1 MLPDGILLEVGPI
14 TLQIAVSN
22 TTLAAL
28 PRDGTP
34 VRLVTHL
41 YLREDQ
47 MALYG
52 FTTETELGLFRLLL
66 GVTGVG
72 PKVALNICGSG
83 EPDVVMQ
90 TIAAGDIDA
99 LARIPGIGKKTAA
112 RLVLELRGKLDALVG
127 GALPV
132 RPVAAQAQRRT
143 TSSEVIAALAG
154 ARLFRDRSV
163 HRPARRGDDRW
174 DDRRGACPRRA
185 PADGSIPVRDLT
197 PGPSPLRWRG
207 VTR

>member
-1 MLPDGILLEVGPI
+1 MLAAVRGVVVGALPDNVLLEVGPI

-112 RLVLELRGKLDALVG
+112 RLVLELRGKLDALAG
-127 GALPV
+127 GALAV
-132 RPVAAQAQRRT
+132 STGGGGGAAQDS
-143 TSSEVIAALAG
+143 SSEVIAALQALG
-154 ARLFRDRSV
+154 YSATEAYTALRDAEMAEGMTVEERV
-163 HRPARRGDDRW
+163 LAALRRMGQSR
-174 DDRRGACPRRA
+174 
-185 PADGSIPVRDLT
+185 
-197 PGPSPLRWRG
+197 
-207 VTR
+207 

>member
-1 MLPDGILLEVGPI
+1 MLAAVRGVVVGVLPDNVLLEVGPI

-22 TTLAAL
+22 TTLGTL
-28 PRDGTP
+28 PRDGSP

-41 YLREDQ
+41 YLREDL
-47 MALYG
+47 MSLFG
-52 FTTETELGLFRLLL
+52 FATETELGLFRLLL

-99 LARIPGIGKKTAA
+99 LARVPGIGKKTAG

-132 RPVAAQAQRRT
+132 SVGSGKGAVQDP
-143 TSSEVIAALAG
+143 SSEVIAALQALG
-154 ARLFRDRSV
+154 YSATEAYTALRDADMTEGMTVEERV
-163 HRPARRGDDRW
+163 LAALRRMGQSR
-174 DDRRGACPRRA
+174 
-185 PADGSIPVRDLT
+185 
-197 PGPSPLRWRG
+197 
-207 VTR
+207 

>member
-1 MLPDGILLEVGPI
+1 MLAAVRGVVVGVLPDNVLLEVGPI

-47 MALYG
+47 MALFG

-99 LARIPGIGKKTAA
+99 LARIPGIGKKTAG
-112 RLVLELRGKLDALVG
+112 RVG

-132 RPVAAQAQRRT
+132 SAGAGTGAAHDS
-143 TSSEVIAALAG
+143 SSEVIAALQALG
-154 ARLFRDRSV
+154 YSATEAYTALRDAEMTDGMTVEERV
-163 HRPARRGDDRW
+163 LAALRRMGQSR
-174 DDRRGACPRRA
+174 
-185 PADGSIPVRDLT
+185 
-197 PGPSPLRWRG
+197 
-207 VTR
+207 

>member
-1 MLPDGILLEVGPI
+1 MLAGVRGVVVGVLPDGIFLEVGPI

-22 TTLAAL
+22 STLAVL

-41 YLREDQ
+41 YLRDDQ
-47 MALYG
+47 IALYG

-72 PKVALNICGSG
+72 PKVALNVCGSG
-83 EPDVVMQ
+83 EPDLVLQ

-127 GALPV
+127 GTLPMSSG
-132 RPVAAQAQRRT
+132 PSAQQRDDST
-143 TSSEVIAALAG
+143 EVIAALQALG
-154 ARLFRDRSV
+154 YSATEAYTALRDAEIAEGMTVEERV
-163 HRPARRGDDRW
+163 
-174 DDRRGACPRRA
+174 
-185 PADGSIPVRDLT
+185 LT
-197 PGPSPLRWRG
+197 ALRQMGQKR
-207 VTR
+207 

>member
-1 MLPDGILLEVGPI
+1 MLAGVRGIVIGVLPDNSILLEVGPI
-14 TLQIAVSN
+14 TLQIAVSS

-41 YLREDQ
+41 YIREDQ
-47 MALYG
+47 LALYG

-83 EPDVVMQ
+83 EPDVVLQ

-112 RLVLELRGKLDALVG
+112 RLVLELRGKLDALIG

-132 RPVAAQAQRRT
+132 ST
-143 TSSEVIAALAG
+143 TSGGATDDSGEVIAALQALG
-154 ARLFRDRSV
+154 YSATEAYTALRDV
-163 HRPARRGDDRW
+163 
-174 DDRRGACPRRA
+174 
-185 PADGSIPVRDLT
+185 DLT
-197 PGPSPLRWRG
+197 DGMTVEERVLAALRRMG
-207 VTR
+207 QSR

>member
-1 MLPDGILLEVGPI
+1 G
-14 TLQIAVSN
+14 
-22 TTLAAL
+22 AL

-47 MALYG
+47 IALYG

-72 PKVALNICGSG
+72 PKVALNVCGAG
-83 EPDVVMQ
+83 EPDVVLQ

-112 RLVLELRGKLDALVG
+112 RLVLELRGKLDALIG

-132 RPVAAQAQRRT
+132 SSGPTAQQRDDST
-143 TSSEVIAALAG
+143 EVIAALQALGYSATEAYTALRDADISDRAAAG
-154 ARLFRDRSV
+154 MSV
-163 HRPARRGDDRW
+163 EER
-174 DDRRGACPRRA
+174 
-185 PADGSIPVRDLT
+185 VLT
-197 PGPSPLRWRG
+197 ALRQMGQKR
-207 VTR
+207 

>member
-1 MLPDGILLEVGPI
+1 MLAAVRGVVVGVLPDNVLLEVGPI

-22 TTLAAL
+22 NTLGAL

-47 MALYG
+47 MALFG
-52 FTTETELGLFRLLL
+52 FTTEAELGLFRLLL

-90 TIAAGDIDA
+90 TIAAGDTDA
-99 LARIPGIGKKTAA
+99 LARIPGIGKKTAG

-132 RPVAAQAQRRT
+132 SSAGAGAPQD
-143 TSSEVIAALAG
+143 TSSEVIAALQALG
-154 ARLFRDRSV
+154 YSATEAYTALRD
-163 HRPARRGDDRW
+163 ADT
-174 DDRRGACPRRA
+174 
-185 PADGSIPVRDLT
+185 ADGMTVEERVLAA
-197 PGPSPLRWRG
+197 LRRMG
-207 VTR
+207 QSR

>member
-1 MLPDGILLEVGPI
+1 MLAGVRGVVIGVLPDGVFLEVGPI

-22 TTLAAL
+22 TTLGAL

-47 MALYG
+47 IALYG
-52 FTTETELGLFRLLL
+52 FVAETELGLFRLLL

-72 PKVALNICGSG
+72 PKVALNVCGSG
-83 EPDVVMQ
+83 EPDLVLQ

-132 RPVAAQAQRRT
+132 SGGPSAQQRDDST
-143 TSSEVIAALAG
+143 EVIAALQALG
-154 ARLFRDRSV
+154 YSATEAYTALRD
-163 HRPARRGDDRW
+163 AEIT
-174 DDRRGACPRRA
+174 
-185 PADGSIPVRDLT
+185 DGMTIEERVLT
-197 PGPSPLRWRG
+197 ALRQMGQKR
-207 VTR
+207 

>member
-1 MLPDGILLEVGPI
+1 MLAGVRGVVVGVLPDGIFLEVGPI
-14 TLQIAVSN
+14 TLQIAVSH
-22 TTLAAL
+22 TTLGAL

-47 MALYG
+47 IALYG

-83 EPDVVMQ
+83 GPDVVLQ

-99 LARIPGIGKKTAA
+99 LARVPGIGKKTAG

-132 RPVAAQAQRRT
+132 SGGPSSRQRDDST
-143 TSSEVIAALAG
+143 EVIAALQALG
-154 ARLFRDRSV
+154 YSATEAYSALRD
-163 HRPARRGDDRW
+163 AEI
-174 DDRRGACPRRA
+174 
-185 PADGSIPVRDLT
+185 ADGMTVEER
-197 PGPSPLRWRG
+197 
-207 VTR
+207 

>member
-1 MLPDGILLEVGPI
+1 MLAGVRGVVVGVLPDGVFLEVGPI
-14 TLQIAVSN
+14 TLQIAVSH
-22 TTLAAL
+22 TTLGAL

-47 MALYG
+47 IALYG
-52 FTTETELGLFRLLL
+52 FTTETEHGLFRLLL

-72 PKVALNICGSG
+72 PKVALNVCGAG
-83 EPDVVMQ
+83 ESDVVLQ

-132 RPVAAQAQRRT
+132 SGGPTAQQRDDST
-143 TSSEVIAALAG
+143 EVIAALQALGYSATEAYTALRDAEITDHAAAG
-154 ARLFRDRSV
+154 MTVEERVLTALRQMGQKRS
-163 HRPARRGDDRW
+163 
-174 DDRRGACPRRA
+174 
-185 PADGSIPVRDLT
+185 
-197 PGPSPLRWRG
+197 
-207 VTR
+207 

>member
-1 MLPDGILLEVGPI
+1 MLAGVRGVVVGVLPDGIYLEVGPI
-14 TLQIAVSN
+14 TLQIAVSH

-47 MALYG
+47 IALYG
-52 FTTETELGLFRLLL
+52 FITEPELGLFRLLL

-72 PKVALNICGSG
+72 PKVALNVCGSG
-83 EPDVVMQ
+83 EPDLVLQ

-127 GALPV
+127 GTLPMSGG
-132 RPVAAQAQRRT
+132 PSAQQRDD
-143 TSSEVIAALAG
+143 SAEVIAALQALG
-154 ARLFRDRSV
+154 YSATEAYSALRDAEIAEGMTVEERV
-163 HRPARRGDDRW
+163 
-174 DDRRGACPRRA
+174 
-185 PADGSIPVRDLT
+185 LT
-197 PGPSPLRWRG
+197 ALRQMGQKR
-207 VTR
+207 

>member
-1 MLPDGILLEVGPI
+1 MLAAVRGVVVGVLPDNVLLEVGPI

-52 FTTETELGLFRLLL
+52 FTTESELGLFRLLL

-99 LARIPGIGKKTAA
+99 LARVPGIGKKTGG

-127 GALPV
+127 GTLPV
-132 RPVAAQAQRRT
+132 SAGGGAGAAQDS
-143 TSSEVIAALAG
+143 SSEVIAALQALG
-154 ARLFRDRSV
+154 YSATEAYTALRDAELTDGMTVEERV
-163 HRPARRGDDRW
+163 LAALRRMGQSR
-174 DDRRGACPRRA
+174 
-185 PADGSIPVRDLT
+185 
-197 PGPSPLRWRG
+197 
-207 VTR
+207 

>member
-1 MLPDGILLEVGPI
+1 MLAGVRGVVIGVLPDGVFLEVGPI

-22 TTLAAL
+22 TTRGAL

-34 VRLVTHL
+34 VRLVTYL

-47 MALYG
+47 IALYG
-52 FTTETELGLFRLLL
+52 FTTETELSLFRLLL

-72 PKVALNICGSG
+72 PKVALNVCGSG
-83 EPDVVMQ
+83 EPDLVLQ

-132 RPVAAQAQRRT
+132 SGGSAAQQRDDST
-143 TSSEVIAALAG
+143 EVIAALQALG
-154 ARLFRDRSV
+154 YSATEAYTALRD
-163 HRPARRGDDRW
+163 AEIT
-174 DDRRGACPRRA
+174 
-185 PADGSIPVRDLT
+185 DGMTVEERVLT
-197 PGPSPLRWRG
+197 ALRQMGQKR
-207 VTR
+207 

>member
-1 MLPDGILLEVGPI
+1 MLAAVRGVVVGVLPDGVFLEVGPI
-14 TLQIAVSN
+14 TLQIAVSH
-22 TTLAAL
+22 TTLGAL

-72 PKVALNICGSG
+72 PKVALNVCGSG
-83 EPDVVMQ
+83 EPDLVLQ
-90 TIAAGDIDA
+90 TIAAGDSDA

-112 RLVLELRGKLDALVG
+112 RLILELRGKLDALAG

-132 RPVAAQAQRRT
+132 SSGPSSQQRDD
-143 TSSEVIAALAG
+143 SSDVIAALQALG
-154 ARLFRDRSV
+154 YSATEAYTALRDAEIAEGMTVEERV
-163 HRPARRGDDRW
+163 
-174 DDRRGACPRRA
+174 
-185 PADGSIPVRDLT
+185 LT
-197 PGPSPLRWRG
+197 ALRQLGQKR
-207 VTR
+207 

>member
-1 MLPDGILLEVGPI
+1 MLAAVRGVVVGVLPDNVLLEVGPI

-72 PKVALNICGSG
+72 PKVALNICGAG

-99 LARIPGIGKKTAA
+99 LARIPGIGKKTGG

-132 RPVAAQAQRRT
+132 SAGGGTGAAPDS
-143 TSSEVIAALAG
+143 SSEVIAALQALG
-154 ARLFRDRSV
+154 YSATEAYTALRDAEMTDGMTVEERV
-163 HRPARRGDDRW
+163 LAALRRMGQSR
-174 DDRRGACPRRA
+174 
-185 PADGSIPVRDLT
+185 
-197 PGPSPLRWRG
+197 
-207 VTR
+207 